1 MKTALIAVCL
11 ALAGAL
17 STFAAEVGHWKTDLP
32 AAQTEAQ
39 KDKKLVLMDFT
50 GSDWCGW
57 CIKMKKETLDQKA
70 FLDYAAKSL
79 VLVEV
84 DFPNKKSQSADLRK
98 ANKALQDK
106 YGVQGF
112 PTYVVI
118 DGSGKELGRQVGY
131 LKGGPQAFIDQIEG
145 WKKQQGK

>member
-1 MKTALIAVCL
+1 MKAALLAGCL
-11 ALAGAL
+11 ALAAVL
-17 STFAAEVGHWKTDLP
+17 SVSAAGSGVWKTDLP
-32 AAQTEAQ
+32 AAKTEAR
-39 KDKKLVLMDFT
+39 KDNKLILMDFT

-57 CIKMKKETLDQKA
+57 CIKMKKESLDQKE

-84 DFPNKKSQSADLRK
+84 DFPNKKAQSAELKK
-98 ANKALQDK
+98 ANKELQDK

-118 DGSGKELGRQVGY
+118 DAEGKELGRQVGY
-131 LKGGPQAFIDQIEG
+131 LKGGPSAFVDLIES
-145 WKKQQGK
+145 WKKKQAK